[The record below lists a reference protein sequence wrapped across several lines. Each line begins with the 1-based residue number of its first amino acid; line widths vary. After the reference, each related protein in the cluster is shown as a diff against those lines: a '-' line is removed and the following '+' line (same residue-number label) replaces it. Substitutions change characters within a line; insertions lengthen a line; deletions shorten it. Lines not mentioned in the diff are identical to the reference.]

1 MPVTTI
7 GTTGVV
13 WGITA
18 EGGMLV
24 QSVTAKITREKNQV
38 RNEAGEFVALA
49 FYNALQTY
57 SLNAVLIKPQ
67 TQLGTVSPGF
77 AFNLANV
84 HIGNGVT
91 TGGIYCDDVEI
102 AKSNTEFQKI
112 TVNATQYP
120 LIQ

>member
-77 AFNLANV
+77 AFNLVNV